1 MQGHAELHNYELS
14 HLNSLAIRCAVV
26 IGIPNT
32 IDRDSKATII
42 LDIITKTELHG
53 PTLMS
58 SPVYACAYPL

>member
-1 MQGHAELHNYELS
+1 
-14 HLNSLAIRCAVV
+14 
-26 IGIPNT
+26 
-32 IDRDSKATII
+32 